1 MGFFFFHLSTNVM
14 VEHVGHRNQTAEK
27 KKMEKNV
34 TEPHLQTLWKVSD
47 PIYPLIYFLFFIYF
61 LVLFLCLSCQPNDL
75 ALFQLMSL
83 YLSISLSLYLSI
95 LRFSV
100 EFPFQLFFFL
110 FVLLFFFS
118 WIWSFF
124 VNPQS
129 VKRCHRVHLCECV
142 GLFCVNVW
150 VSFVNLIRPLLSV
163 LLGLF
168 CQSY

>member
-1 MGFFFFHLSTNVM
+1 MGFFFFTWAQTWWLSMSAT
-14 VEHVGHRNQTAEK
+14 GTKLPRK
-27 KKMEKNV
+27 KKWKKTSRNRTCKPFGKSV
-34 TEPHLQTLWKVSD
+34 TRFILWF
-47 PIYPLIYFLFFIYF
+47 YFYFLFF
-61 LVLFLCLSCQPNDL
+61 LVVFLCLSCQPNDL